1 MKEGSGHSLFNAV
14 VEVFLVAQDGS
25 IETKPKEKMR
35 LLVQHYLGEQG
46 LNYES
51 NSYTL
56 KVLFLFKKR
65 EYIL

>member
-51 NSYTL
+51 NS
-56 KVLFLFKKR
+56 
-65 EYIL
+65 